1 MHASFWLESLMER
14 DDLGQLGINMDNVK
28 MDLKETGLEGVDWMD
43 LA

>member
-1 MHASFWLESLMER
+1 MER